1 MAQSAIPQFSVP
13 CVILAAGL
21 SLRMGRPKALLPLPC
36 GDSFLTRIVR
46 TLQAS
51 HIARIAVVVGP
62 CPAEIRAALASAK
75 LEVEI
80 IENPNHHAGQL
91 SSLIAALSVM
101 EGPNVDGLM
110 VTLVDVPLVSIETVR
125 RIRDAYLRFR
135 APIVRPVKEERHG
148 HPVIFDRSVFA
159 ELRTADPSAGAK
171 AVVRAHAHEVLEVTV
186 DDEGA
191 FLDIDTPEDYRRL
204 IDSAR

>member
-1 MAQSAIPQFSVP
+1 MGQSSIPRFSVP

-21 SLRMGRPKALLPLPC
+21 STRMGRPKALLPLGC

-51 HIARIAVVVGP
+51 DIARIAVVVGP
-62 CPAEIRAALASAK
+62 RSAEIREALASAS
-75 LEVEI
+75 LEVQV
-80 IENPNHHAGQL
+80 IENPDPHAGQL
-91 SSLIAALSVM
+91 SSLIAALSVI
-101 EGPNVDGLM
+101 EGQNVDGLM

-125 RIRDAYLRFR
+125 RVRDAYFRCR
-135 APIVRPVKEERHG
+135 APIVRPVKEGRHG

-159 ELRTADPSAGAK
+159 ELRAADPSAGAK
-171 AVVRAHAHEVLEVTV
+171 AVVRAHAHEASEVTV
-186 DDEGA
+186 EDEGA

-204 IDSAR
+204 IESAR